1 MPVEI
6 PEIAVNAEISQD
18 TRLGSLQ
25 TDLGKDKLA
34 LVRFAGTEA
43 MSELFEFHVEAISNE
58 HNIDFDKLLGTNC
71 VVSIGSGYQGV
82 KRHFHGALV
91 EARWNGKTAELSSY
105 QLVMRPWF
113 WLLTR
118 TLNCRIFSDKS
129 APKIINEVL
138 GHYGFAKFKVKTTH
152 DYPTMEYCV
161 QYRESD
167 FAFVS
172 RLMEEFGIYYFF
184 DHSEGEH
191 TMILA
196 DTISLHEPKV
206 GGADLSYYSSD
217 LRGTREED
225 SLHEWVPGRSLR
237 TGKVALNDYN
247 YGKPKD
253 DLLAEKEA
261 ASKYANGQLEH
272 YDYPGRY
279 IEKSDGRNLA
289 NVLLEGE
296 QAKDKVHSA
305 AGNAVSC
312 SAGRLINLAKHDEA
326 TLNKEYLTLRASHS
340 YRHEGY
346 RSGGGN
352 GADYSGAYEF
362 QPSDV
367 PFRAPRVTPKPLIY
381 GPQTAFVVSEVDD
394 KCRIKVQ
401 FHWERDK
408 KASRYVRIGHGWAGK
423 RWGDLKIPRVGMEV
437 IVEFLEGDPDQPL
450 VTGTVYNAENEPPYD
465 LPSNKWVSGTK
476 SRSYD
481 QSSGYNEFIFKDQ
494 PGHEVV
500 QLHAEKDMDG
510 TIKHNETRSVGNNSS
525 LTIGNNSSI
534 KVGNSSDVMIGSNRN
549 ETIGASWLVTAGTNI
564 TFTCGASSMVMTPAS
579 IIITSPMIAVT
590 SQANTVVTAGAAF
603 AVTAGGAV
611 AITAGAACTITAGG
625 PAVFHGLPPI
635 VG

>member
-6 PEIAVNAEISQD
+6 PEIIIKAEISQD
-18 TRLGSLQ
+18 NRLGSFQ

-34 LVRFAGTEA
+34 LVRFSGTEA
-43 MSELFEFHVEAISNE
+43 LSEPFEFHVEAVSNQ

-71 VVSIGSGYQGV
+71 LVSIATGYQGI
-82 KRHFHGALV
+82 KRHFHGTLV
-91 EARWNGKTAELSSY
+91 GARWNGKSGDLSSY

-118 TLNCRIFSDKS
+118 TFNCRIFSDKS
-129 APKIINEVL
+129 ATSIIKDVL
-138 GHYGFAKFKVKTTH
+138 GKYGFAQFKLKTTH
-152 DYPTMEYCV
+152 DYPIMEYCV

-206 GGADLSYYSSD
+206 GGADLSYYASD

-225 SLHEWVPGRSLR
+225 TLHEWMPGRSLR
-237 TGKVALNDYN
+237 TGKVTLNDFN

-272 YDYPGRY
+272 YDYPGRF
-279 IEKSDGRNLA
+279 IEKSNGRNLA
-289 NVLLEGE
+289 NVLLEAE
-296 QAKDKVHSA
+296 QAKDKVHAA

-312 SAGRLINLAKHDEA
+312 SAGRLINLAKHAESA
-326 TLNKEYLTLRASHS
+326 LNKEYLTLRASHS
-340 YRHEGY
+340 YRQDSY
-346 RSGGGN
+346 RSGGDGEE
-352 GADYSGAYEF
+352 YSGAYEF
-362 QPSDV
+362 QLSTV
-367 PFRAPRVTPKPLIY
+367 PFRAPRVTPKPVIY

-423 RWGDLKIPRVGMEV
+423 AWGDLKIPRVGMEV

-450 VTGTVYNAENEPPYD
+450 VTGTVYNADNKPPYD
-465 LPSNKWVSGTK
+465 LPTNKWVSGTK

-494 PGHEVV
+494 PGHEMVK
-500 QLHAEKDMDG
+500 LHAEKDMDG
-510 TIKHNETRSVGNNSS
+510 TIKHNETRSIGNNSS

-534 KVGNSSDVMIGSNRN
+534 NVGNSVDVTIGKDCT
-549 ETIGASWLVTAGTNI
+549 ETIGMNWSVTAATNI
-564 TFTCGASSMVMTPAS
+564 TFTCGASSIVMTPAS
-579 IIITSPMIAVT
+579 IIITSPMIALT

-603 AVTAGGAV
+603 ALTAGGAV
-611 AITAGAACTITAGG
+611 AITAGAACAISAGG